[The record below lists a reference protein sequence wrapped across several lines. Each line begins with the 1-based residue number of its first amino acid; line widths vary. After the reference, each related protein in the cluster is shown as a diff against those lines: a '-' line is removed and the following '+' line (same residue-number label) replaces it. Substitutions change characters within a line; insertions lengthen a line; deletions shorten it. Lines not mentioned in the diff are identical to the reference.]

1 MILLKYWN
9 PRYQIGLA
17 DWRQVYQFPQQK
29 LMIKEMHQGRLY
41 YRLRGSS
48 RRISFNQLKKGLQ
61 KKQIIIREEF
71 YLLPF

>member
-1 MILLKYWN
+1 MIIMKYWN
-9 PRYQIGLA
+9 PHYKIGLA
-17 DWRQVYQFPQQK
+17 DWRRVYQFPQQE

-61 KKQIIIREEF
+61 KKQIIIREEL
-71 YLLPF
+71 YQPPF